1 MNVDKLPKWAQSYIK
16 DIERERETAI
26 RALNE
31 YIDNQTKSS
40 FYIDEMECTGEDQ
53 GPSVKR
59 RYIQTH
65 KITVVHEKVEL
76 NIMLR
81 KREIDLNWGGLNHS
95 CEDVAFIP
103 STYQSARL
111 VSKDN
116 MS

>member
-1 MNVDKLPKWAQSYIK
+1 
-16 DIERERETAI
+16 
-26 RALNE
+26 
-31 YIDNQTKSS
+31 
-40 FYIDEMECTGEDQ
+40 
-53 GPSVKR
+53 
-59 RYIQTH
+59 
-65 KITVVHEKVEL
+65 
-76 NIMLR
+76 MLR